1 MIGKAEPPG
10 LASALQAENIEQ
22 RGALRE
28 CAGDWEDELTA
39 RQGTAPLPYPGQE

>member
-1 MIGKAEPPG
+1 MIGKAEPYG
-10 LASALQAENIEQ
+10 LASALQAENKEQ

-39 RQGTAPLPYPGQE
+39 RYGTPPCP